1 MGSIESKPEF
11 QRIID
16 GPVDP
21 TPWFD
26 DLYQGQFKRINLVF
40 RKVTGNDAPKPAL
53 STMDDDYVPHVIRDS
68 NFTEAINPITES

>member
-1 MGSIESKPEF
+1 MSSPESKPEF

-16 GPVDP
+16 GPGYL
-21 TPWFD
+21 TPWYD
-26 DLYQGQFKRINLVF
+26 EMYQGQFKRINLVF
-40 RKVTGNDAPKPAL
+40 RKVTGNDAPKPVL